1 MVKIMVSKYQLIW
14 LVNTL
19 SNMMIYR
26 SYIDHDD
33 IYIYRPYIDIY
44 IYIYDDGRTMMIFN
58 KDHFCENHL
67 LLVIV
72 TMHIFSLFQRGR
84 YTTNQI
90 VI

>member
-1 MVKIMVSKYQLIW
+1 
-14 LVNTL
+14 
-19 SNMMIYR
+19 MIYR
-26 SYIDHDD
+26 SYIDHDG
-33 IYIYRPYIDIY
+33 IYIYVYVYRPYIDIY
-44 IYIYDDGRTMMIFN
+44 IYRYIYDDGRTMMIFN

-72 TMHIFSLFQRGR
+72 TIHIYSLFQRGR